1 MSAVRI
7 VAGVIRGAPITII
20 VDGEHIAGFEGETI
34 AATMLAA
41 EHSAFRSDTRGRER
55 GMFCNM
61 GSCCECLVTLAATGR
76 RVRACL
82 IESSDGIEVH
92 THD

>member
-7 VAGVIRGAPITII
+7 APGVIRGAAINII
-20 VDGEHIAGFEGETI
+20 VDGEHIAGFAGETI
-34 AATMLAA
+34 ATTMLAA
-41 EHSAFRSDTRGRER
+41 GHSAFRSDTRGRER
-55 GMFCNM
+55 GIFCNM

-82 IESSDGIEVH
+82 IEARDGIEIL